1 MRLKE
6 ASWAINGV
14 LTDMPKP
21 ASRSYSRYGRDAAK
35 LLGQSIRL
43 ARINRK
49 LTIEDLAE
57 RAGLSRGLVQRIERG
72 DMGCA
77 IGAVFEAA
85 AIVGIRLF
93 DADQTTMTARITS
106 NDQILTLLP
115 QSVRN
120 PPKAVKDDF

>member
-1 MRLKE
+1 M
-6 ASWAINGV
+6 V
-14 LTDMPKP
+14 KP
-21 ASRSYSRYGRDAAK
+21 QTRSYSRYSRDAAR

-43 ARINRK
+43 ARIERR
-49 LTIEDLAE
+49 LTIDELAE

-77 IGAVFEAA
+77 IGAAFEAA

-93 DADQTTMTARITS
+93 DADQSTMTAKITS

-120 PPKAVKDDF
+120 PAKAVKDDF

>member
-1 MRLKE
+1 
-6 ASWAINGV
+6 
-14 LTDMPKP
+14 MPKP

>member
-1 MRLKE
+1 M
-6 ASWAINGV
+6 V
-14 LTDMPKP
+14 KP
-21 ASRSYSRYGRDAAK
+21 RTRSYSRYSRDAVR

-43 ARINRK
+43 ARIERK
-49 LTIEDLAE
+49 LTIEELAE

-77 IGAVFEAA
+77 IGAAFEAA

-93 DADQTTMTARITS
+93 DVDQSAMTAKITS

-120 PPKAVKDDF
+120 PTKAVKDDF